1 MSVKTLT
8 TTSIRTRLLVAYVSI
23 ILIGFAGLTILAGGQ
38 INAAVRTDYNQR
50 LQNEVRLVAQALS
63 TYLTTESTDSST
75 VTTALQTLSAQVS
88 GELTLYKMGS
98 PDNGNGKPDPD
109 GDNFGRDSFRNMP
122 EMETAI
128 RGDTVVV
135 QRQNDAGEDTLYTA
149 ASITSGQRPLGVV
162 QLAVPIQA
170 LNNVALQ
177 RWAVLIIG
185 CVLLTSLALLAALIL
200 SRSIIKPLYML
211 RESAVKLSKGDFSH
225 RIAYTWKDEIGEVA
239 HAFNEMAGQ
248 VQSMLE
254 EQRAFASNTSHE
266 LRTPLTAIRLRTEA
280 LRTDDTLDEATA
292 HQYIDEIDDE
302 IVHLSDL
309 VQELTLLSRFDAGR
323 AELGHSEIDM
333 VRLAQ
338 NLIKQITPTAQEK
351 QIGLSLDAPAE
362 PVLVYGSLSHL
373 TVVFRNLLDNALKY
387 TPNGGTIAWRITK
400 TATGTQHV
408 IHDNGQGIG
417 ATHLPHLFERFY
429 RADKARSRDIP
440 GTGLGLSLVKSIV
453 DAYGGQITVTSDGV
467 GKGTVVTVF
476 WPDTASP
483 ITPSAK

>member
-1 MSVKTLT
+1 MSVKQLT
-8 TTSIRTRLLVAYVSI
+8 ATSIRTRLLVAYVGI

-38 INAAVRTDYNQR
+38 ITAAVRADYEQR
-50 LQNEVRLVAQALS
+50 LQYEVRLVAQALS
-63 TYLTTESTDSST
+63 TYKVAGNTDSAT
-75 VTTALQTLSAQVS
+75 ITTALQELSAQSS
-88 GELTLYKMGS
+88 GTLTLFTTNTS
-98 PDNGNGKPDPD
+98 NGGKPD

-128 RGDTVVV
+128 RGETIVV
-135 QRQNDAGEDTLYTA
+135 QRQNNDGVDTLYTA
-149 ASITSGQRPLGVV
+149 ASIMGGQHPLGVV

-170 LNNVALQ
+170 LENVALQ

-185 CVLLTSLALLAALIL
+185 CVLLTSLALLAAIAL
-200 SRSIIKPLYML
+200 SRSIIKPLYKL
-211 RESAVKLSKGDFSH
+211 RESAVRLSKGDFSH

-292 HQYIDEIDDE
+292 HQYIEEIDDE

-323 AELGHSEIDM
+323 AELGHAELDM
-333 VRLAQ
+333 GRLAQ
-338 NLIKQITPTAQEK
+338 NLIKQMAVVAQEK
-351 QIGLSLDAPAE
+351 QITLSLDAPAE
-362 PVLVYGSLSHL
+362 SVLVNGSLSHL
-373 TVVFRNLLDNALKY
+373 TVVFRNLIDNALKY
-387 TPNGGTIAWRITK
+387 TPNGGAISWKITK
-400 TATGTQHV
+400 TAKGVQHIV
-408 IHDNGQGIG
+408 RDNGQGIG
-417 ATHLPHLFERFY
+417 EQHLPHLFERFY

-453 DAYGGQITVTSDGV
+453 DAYGGQITVTSEGV
-467 GKGTVVTVF
+467 GKGTVVTVL
-476 WPDTASP
+476 WPEVV
-483 ITPSAK
+483 SAAVPAAT